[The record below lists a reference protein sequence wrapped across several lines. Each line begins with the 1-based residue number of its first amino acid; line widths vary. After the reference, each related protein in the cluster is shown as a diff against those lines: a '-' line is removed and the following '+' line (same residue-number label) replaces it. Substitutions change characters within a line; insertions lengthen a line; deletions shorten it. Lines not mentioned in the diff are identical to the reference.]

1 MARKSGPVRRRRKPI
16 YKPDYAGIH
25 QIAVAKRAVGI
36 LLILALVLGIGAL
49 TVTWVVPAVWRSF
62 ETSPV
67 KQEEKEEA
75 LAEEI
80 EAEGDS
86 LVRDPDTG
94 LPLFENDVNL
104 FLISAEYPNDGSYV
118 PTVETVAG
126 IEVDRRIAPALRLM
140 IEDAWAGDIELGLKS
155 GYVSYDAQK
164 ALYEKEV
171 ARLQKA
177 GHTKIMSYEYAKD
190 AVAAPGESDMQTGL
204 CVVLQGD
211 PEGFSKSDVCTWL
224 ESNMGRYGFVFR
236 YPEGKETATG
246 EEATKLVLR
255 YVGPENTAVMRRL
268 SMCLEEYVQYL
279 N

>member
-104 FLISAEYPNDGSYV
+104 FLIGAEYPNDGSYI

-140 IEDAWAGDIELGLKS
+140 IEDAWAEEIELGLKS
-155 GYVSYDAQK
+155 GYVSYEAQK

-211 PEGFSKSDVCTWL
+211 PESFSKSDVCTWL

-255 YVGPENTAVMRRL
+255 YVGPENAAVMRRL